1 MLQFNQLWLKMS
13 YLYVIQIVKKKKNV
27 FQTIEWKMLIK
38 AEKEFAPHHMYLFL
52 QHNVN
57 EIWAT
62 LP

>member
-1 MLQFNQLWLKMS
+1 
-13 YLYVIQIVKKKKNV
+13 
-27 FQTIEWKMLIK
+27 MLIK